1 MKPLSARWM
10 LGVFLL
16 LMLLSP
22 WLLPPFYL
30 TLLNYIGLYALV
42 PLADHLIP
50 EHVYDLQEQLKLV
63 NG

>member
-1 MKPLSARWM
+1 MKPLSTRWM

-30 TLLNYIGLYALV
+30 TLLNYIGLYAL
-42 PLADHLIP
+42 AARCAAR
-50 EHVYDLQEQLKLV
+50 
-63 NG
+63 